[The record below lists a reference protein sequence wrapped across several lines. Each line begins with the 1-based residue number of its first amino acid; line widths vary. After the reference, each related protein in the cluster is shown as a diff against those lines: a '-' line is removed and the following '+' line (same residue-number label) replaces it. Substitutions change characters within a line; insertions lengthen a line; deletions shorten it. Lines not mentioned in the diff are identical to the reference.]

1 MKKNVLVG
9 IGIAVAVVAAL
20 LSLGAWLYSGSGS
33 IYYYTQIDNSR
44 ISEGKARDG
53 VIDMQ
58 GGMSYSYTLPAYNE
72 KGVEKEITFG
82 ASRKLREGAFLR
94 LTVSPVRGVVE
105 WSEVQYEELPEA
117 VQECYDAGKIHLSE

>member
-1 MKKNVLVG
+1 MKKNVWIG
-9 IGIAVAVVAAL
+9 IGIAVAIVAAL

-33 IYYYTQIDNSR
+33 VYYYTQIDNSK
-44 ISEGKARDG
+44 ISEGKPRNG
-53 VIDMQ
+53 VVDLQ

-82 ASRKLREGAFLR
+82 ASRELREDAFLK
-94 LTVSPVRGVVE
+94 LTLSPVRGVVE

-117 VQECYDAGKIHLSE
+117 VQAHYADGER

>member
-1 MKKNVLVG
+1 MMKKNVFVG
-9 IGIAVAVVAAL
+9 IGITVAVVAAL

-44 ISEGKARDG
+44 ISEGKQRDG

-72 KGVEKEITFG
+72 KGIEKGITFG
-82 ASRKLREGAFLR
+82 ASRELREGAFLR
-94 LTVSPVRGVVE
+94 LTVSPIRGVVE
-105 WSEVQYEELPEA
+105 WSEVQYGEMPEA
-117 VQECYDAGKIHLSE
+117 VQEHYET

>member
-44 ISEGKARDG
+44 IADGKPRDG

-82 ASRKLREGAFLR
+82 ASRALREGAFLR
-94 LTVSPVRGVVE
+94 LTVSPIRGVVE

>member
-9 IGIAVAVVAAL
+9 IGIAVAIVAAL

-33 IYYYTQIDNSR
+33 VYYYTQIDNSK
-44 ISEGKARDG
+44 ISEGKPRNG
-53 VIDMQ
+53 VVDLQ

-82 ASRKLREGAFLR
+82 ASRELREDAFLK
-94 LTVSPVRGVVE
+94 LTLSPVRDV
-105 WSEVQYEELPEA
+105 
-117 VQECYDAGKIHLSE
+117 LSSVFLNFYNRKLLI

>member
-94 LTVSPVRGVVE
+94 LTVSPIRGVVE
-105 WSEVQYEELPEA
+105 WSEVQYGEMPEA
-117 VQECYDAGKIHLSE
+117 VQEHYET

>member
-9 IGIAVAVVAAL
+9 IGIAVAIVAAL

-33 IYYYTQIDNSR
+33 VYYYTQIDNSK
-44 ISEGKARDG
+44 ISEGKPRNG
-53 VIDMQ
+53 VVDLQ

-82 ASRKLREGAFLR
+82 ASRELREDAFLK
-94 LTVSPVRGVVE
+94 LTLSPVRGVVE

-117 VQECYDAGKIHLSE
+117 VQAHYET

>member
-1 MKKNVLVG
+1 MKKNVFVG
-9 IGIAVAVVAAL
+9 IGIAAAVVAVL
-20 LSLGAWLYSGSGS
+20 LSIGAWLYSGSGS

-44 ISEGKARDG
+44 ISEGKQRDG
-53 VIDMQ
+53 VVDLQ
-58 GGMSYSYTLPAYNE
+58 GGMRYSYTLPAYNE

-82 ASRKLREGAFLR
+82 ASRELREDAYLK

-117 VQECYDAGKIHLSE
+117 VREYYET